1 MEDRKREER
10 RDGEKIGKNNGD
22 GRNGKMAKRNG
33 EKGLYN
39 GKGKITRGGI
49 STVFYCRLKS
59 RLSEGGGGLVRVFVN
74 YTTTG
79 TFGPV
84 EPFLSQ

>member
-1 MEDRKREER
+1 MEKKL
-10 RDGEKIGKNNGD
+10 EKIMD

-59 RLSEGGGGLVRVFVN
+59 RLSEGGGGGWSGCLLIIQLLGHLV
-74 YTTTG
+74 
-79 TFGPV
+79 
-84 EPFLSQ
+84 Q